1 MAKHPAHERESRLA
15 FPVVLPGR
23 VLRLWA
29 SLSRI
34 PALRSFYL
42 AGGSGL
48 ALHLGHRQSN
58 DLDFFSRRS
67 FRPEL
72 LARRLT
78 VIASPEHLSMGEGS
92 VECWIA
98 GFKSQFLYYPYRL
111 LRPLHNTKYGSL
123 ADPHDIALM
132 KLIAIGQRGSKRD
145 FVDLACFLRKF
156 SIVSLGGLLEL
167 LQRKYGS
174 MNRAHLLRAL
184 TYFADAESDPM
195 PRMRWSLKWDEVK
208 RQLEEAVKDLFR

>member
-1 MAKHPAHERESRLA
+1 MAKRTAHKRESRLA

-23 VLRLWA
+23 VLRLWV
-29 SLSRI
+29 SLSGL
-34 PALRSFYL
+34 PSLGSFYL

-48 ALHLGHRQSN
+48 ALHLGHRQSD

-78 VIASPEHLSMGEGS
+78 IIASPQHLSMGEGS
-92 VECWIA
+92 VGCWIA
-98 GFKSQFLYYPYRL
+98 GFKIQFLHYPYRL
-111 LRPLHNTKYGSL
+111 LRPLHKTKYGAL
-123 ADPHDIALM
+123 ADPQDIALM

-156 SIVSLGGLLEL
+156 PNVSLGELLEL
-167 LQRKYGS
+167 LERKFGS
-174 MNRAHLLRAL
+174 MNRARLLRAL
-184 TYFADAESDPM
+184 TYFVLAAA
-195 PRMRWSLKWDEVK
+195 RMGPLWRVQIGQH
-208 RQLEEAVKDLFR
+208 RRA